1 LALIKNKHIQDRNA
15 YDLTFSRIAWSNVRE
30 LKTTTDPAIRT
41 QIFGNLNHLMRV
53 WTGDRAKLVSKKAL
67 ELFEKVKP
75 EQNPF
80 DVRWEQRGVLGNHG
94 PRKPKIV
101 WEHTIPV
108 GQFIKEMAKECS
120 TQEEVI
126 SKMLTYPGA
135 CWITREEDDMLNS
148 NGFKNSRPGGFKKCY
163 SQCGI
168 EVLSESE
175 VIKTISGV

>member
-1 LALIKNKHIQDRNA
+1 MGIKNRQISDRKS
-15 YDLTFSRIAWSNVRE
+15 YDLSFSRIAWSHVRE
-30 LKTTTDPAIRT
+30 LKSTTDPVSRT

-67 ELFEKVKP
+67 DLFEKEKSG
-75 EQNPF
+75 QNPF
-80 DVRWEQRGVLGNHG
+80 DVRWEQRGILGNHG

-108 GQFIKEMAKECS
+108 GQFIKEMERECS

-135 CWITREEDDMLNS
+135 C
-148 NGFKNSRPGGFKKCY
+148 
-163 SQCGI
+163 
-168 EVLSESE
+168 
-175 VIKTISGV
+175 